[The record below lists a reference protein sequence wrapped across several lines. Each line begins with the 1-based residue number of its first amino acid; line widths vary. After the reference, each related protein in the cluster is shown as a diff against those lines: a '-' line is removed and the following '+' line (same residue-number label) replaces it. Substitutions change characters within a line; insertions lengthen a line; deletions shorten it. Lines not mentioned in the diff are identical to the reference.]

1 MAPSCIRHHLSREL
15 TEDIRSAH
23 DGPALLLRVQP
34 PGPGKSLAS
43 SFGFA
48 AGTAKALSYLL
59 AEGGTVP
66 QTDGQQQ
73 FSPITLAPNATLVSE
88 PHDASTRRLFYV
100 LYLPASDDDSLLT
113 TQMLHEAAEELGLLD
128 ATSDQVYARM
138 TKSKDAQ
145 EAAIDIEHSSSLED
159 ILEGL
164 LLVSEFYTV
173 AEKKS
178 AQTQKSMYE
187 AAVEALRAF
196 VDDDDNPDASAGGKS
211 VWEQIS
217 EAMEARVEELVGPVA
232 NSLQVQAAEKEK
244 EKRRHEHELA
254 LARLQTGVQVPAPAF
269 APAPAVPF
277 YHKTWR
283 VLKRGG
289 EIGVEGTESA
299 KKKLKQHASDLEK
312 AVCMPDISSATEGE
326 VREACEVVVD
336 WLEDA

>member
-1 MAPSCIRHHLSREL
+1 MAPRCIRHHLSREL
-15 TEDIRSAH
+15 SEDIHRAH

-34 PGPGKSLAS
+34 PGAGKSLAS

-73 FSPITLAPNATLVSE
+73 FSPIALAPNATLVSE
-88 PHDASTRRLFYV
+88 PHDASTRRLFHV

-113 TQMLHEAAEELGLLD
+113 SQMLHEAAEELGLD
-128 ATSDQVYARM
+128 ATSDRVYARM
-138 TKSKDAQ
+138 TKSKDAH
-145 EAAIDIEHSSSLED
+145 EASIYIEHSSSLED

-196 VDDDDNPDASAGGKS
+196 VDDDDNPAAGAGGKS

-299 KKKLKQHASDLEK
+299 KQKLKQHASDLEK